1 MAFFSCLVKIAVL
14 VGIIAFYNS
23 LYSQDFSIIEVYPKT
38 IQCFYLKK
46 WRHTIHIMFAQSNSS
61 AFESPKRKPP
71 GVLSTDIYR
80 KEFGYHIYRSKGTRD
95 WQMIFTLSGVGVV
108 NNGSNSL
115 ICEAGDV
122 VFISPGTVHDY
133 YTAEGYIWEKMW
145 CHFTPSPDFFEWWS
159 FLESFGGM
167 HFIRLEQHQVKNEI
181 HDAFERLISHNHS
194 SSPYSEKLAVHA
206 LEEILLLIARHQHAT
221 ESVNFDPRIQVL
233 VRYLEQNYRQ
243 RIDRDHL
250 ARIACLSP
258 SRLTHLFKERVGQS
272 ITDFLMNYRLK
283 QAAHMLNTTERSIH
297 DICLETGFNWPT
309 FFTRKFI
316 AFYGVSPGLFR
327 KRCRGNEQV

>member
-1 MAFFSCLVKIAVL
+1 MFSK
-14 VGIIAFYNS
+14 
-23 LYSQDFSIIEVYPKT
+23 P
-38 IQCFYLKK
+38 
-46 WRHTIHIMFAQSNSS
+46 NSS

-80 KEFGYHIYRSKGTRD
+80 KEYGYHTYRSKGTRD

-108 NNGSNSL
+108 NNGTSHF
-115 ICEAGDV
+115 ICEAGDLI
-122 VFISPGTVHDY
+122 FISPGTVHDY
-133 YTAEGYIWEKMW
+133 FTAEGATWEKMW
-145 CHFTPSPDFFEWWS
+145 CHFTPSPNFYEWWS
-159 FLESFGGM
+159 FSGNIGGM
-167 HFIRLEQHQVKNEI
+167 QYFRLAQKHVKNQI
-181 HDAFERLISHNHS
+181 HDAFGRLISHSHS
-194 SSPYSEKLAVHA
+194 FSPYAVELAVHA
-206 LEEILLLIARHQHAT
+206 LEEIFLLIAQHQHDT
-221 ESVNFDPRIQVL
+221 DSVIFDPRIQEL
-233 VRYLEQNYRQ
+233 VRYLEQNYMQ
-243 RIDRDHL
+243 RMDRDHL

-283 QAAHMLNTTERSIH
+283 QAAHLLNTTERSIH

-327 KRCRGNEQV
+327 KRCRGE